1 MSKSRIL
8 SVGNYS
14 GISEWPLNAVAYV
27 LIVKWSESRSVVSDS
42 LRPHGLHFGSRGLY
56 SPWNSLGQNTGMG
69 SLSLLQGIFPSQGSN
84 PGLRH
89 CRRILYQLSR
99 KGSPY
104 VLIRGEANGNLIPM
118 EEEKAVWPQRQ
129 RMDTKDCWQPSE
141 ARRCKEVG
149 RRFLPQTV
157 QRYSSSANTGFQPA
171 DTNFVLQASR
181 SVIE

>member
-1 MSKSRIL
+1 MIKSRIL

-27 LIVKWSESRSVVSDS
+27 LIVKWSESCSVVSDS
-42 LRPHGLHFGSRGLY
+42 LRPQGLCFAT
-56 SPWNSLGQNTGMG
+56 PWTIQSMEFSGPEYWSGWP
-69 SLSLLQGIFPSQGSN
+69 FPS
-84 PGLRH
+84 PGDLPKPGIEPRSPA
-89 CRRILYQLSR
+89 LQANSSPAEPQR
-99 KGSPY
+99 KPLCPY
-104 VLIRGEANGNLIPM
+104 KGEANGNLILM

-129 RMDTKDCWQPSE
+129 RMDTKDCWQTSE

-157 QRYSSSANTGFQPA
+157 QRYSSWANTGFQPA
-171 DTNFVLQASR
+171 DTNFVLLASR